1 MTQTDEIIVYTDGG
15 CRLDKHIGSWAAI
28 ISAGGSIHE
37 LSGGERD
44 TTNNRME
51 LSAAINALSF
61 VSQDPAM
68 CGKKVRLF
76 CDSQYVKNGITV
88 WIKNWKRNGWRTA
101 SKKSVLNQDLWVRL
115 DELCAATDVQW
126 CWVRGHSGDEMNERC
141 DALCNIEM
149 DKLERQ
155 G

>member
-15 CRLDKHIGSWAAI
+15 CRLEKHIGGWAAI
-28 ISAGGSIHE
+28 ISTGEAIHE

-51 LSAAINALSF
+51 LLAAINALSF

-68 CGKKVRLF
+68 CGRKVRLF
-76 CDSQYVKNGITV
+76 CDSQYLKNGITV

-101 SKKSVLNQDLWVRL
+101 TKKSVLNQDLWVRL
-115 DELCAATDVQW
+115 DELCATCRVEW
-126 CWVRGHSGDEMNERC
+126 KWVRGHSGDEMNERC
-141 DALCNIEM
+141 DALCNREM

>member
-1 MTQTDEIIVYTDGG
+1 MDDIIVYTDGG
-15 CRLDKHIGSWAAI
+15 CRLDKHIGAWAAI
-28 ISAGGSIHE
+28 ITSGEAVHE

-61 VSQDPAM
+61 VSQDPTLRD
-68 CGKKVRLF
+68 KNVRLF
-76 CDSQYVKNGITV
+76 CDSQYVKNGITL

-115 DELCAATDVQW
+115 DELCATCNVQW
-126 CWVRGHSGDEMNERC
+126 SWVRGHSGDERNERC